1 MSRPRFAAITADL
14 LARKGEARP
23 WGDGGNAGAG
33 WENVAPRMPRPM
45 PLSEAPPAPPSAHLP
60 GDWRKCSVRITHH
73 DYERLGLLAVKRG
86 TTRHHLLQE
95 AVDAMLSGLPYQ
107 SSGCACI
114 ANAGLSPANLP
125 PIAGCERP

>member
-1 MSRPRFAAITADL
+1 MSRPRFASITADL

-23 WGDGGNAGAG
+23 WGDTGKAMAG
-33 WENVAPRMPRPM
+33 WETAQPRLAR
-45 PLSEAPPAPPSAHLP
+45 ATPAPEPHHAVPAPHLP
-60 GDWRKCSVRITHH
+60 GDWRKCSVRMTHH

-95 AVDAMLSGLPYQ
+95 AVDAMLTGLPFQ

-114 ANAGLSPANLP
+114 ANAGLAPAKAP
-125 PIAGCERP
+125 STDCERP